1 MAVKKHSHPKWSNY
15 WGSRQA
21 LRTEHMRF
29 PTICDTA
36 AFLCEGPTILLCSK
50 SSTIY
55 LPAQLSV
62 PSLLFV
68 VIKKLT
74 PQVIYSDAGNQ
85 GGLLLGRSHYSAT

>member
-1 MAVKKHSHPKWSNY
+1 MTFFSPSRVGPFYRFFRSAQRGESRWG
-15 WGSRQA
+15 GSRA
-21 LRTEHMRF
+21 DSLDRGRAKN
-29 PTICDTA
+29 D
-36 AFLCEGPTILLCSK
+36 LLCSK

-55 LPAQLSV
+55 LTAQLSV